1 MRDSSEDEVTGS
13 EHGDVAEVEEYS
25 DLPRGEDQSVQGGSA
40 NDIPSGYNEEPLGYS
55 QNASLNKSAEDS
67 LSSDDLTSTLQK
79 TRDED
84 RKKGRAIS
92 KQIVR
97 FLAFVQRYFVD

>member
-1 MRDSSEDEVTGS
+1 MQDSSGDEVSEG
-13 EHGDVAEVEEYS
+13 EHGVEEYS
-25 DLPRGEDQSVQGGSA
+25 DHSHEDQSIEEDFE
-40 NDIPSGYNEEPLGYS
+40 NDIPSGNDEKDKEPLSDS
-55 QNASLNKSAEDS
+55 QNVSLNKSATGH
-67 LSSDDLTSTLQK
+67 LPSDDLTSMLQK

-97 FLAFVQRYFVD
+97 FPEF